1 MKDAFREFYPDPVA
15 VPGFTWPA
23 GIYPDAP
30 DSSIPDPE
38 DRIDFVYF
46 SGTNVRVKKVQRLG
60 NVSDNSEISFAEYP
74 SDHRALLA
82 EFELLEN

>member
-1 MKDAFREFYPDPVA
+1 VA

-38 DRIDFVYF
+38 DRIDFVYYT
-46 SGTNVRVKKVQRLG
+46 GKKVLVKNVQRLG
-60 NVSDNSEISFAEYP
+60 EAAETSDMAFTNYP
-74 SDHRALLA
+74 SDHRAVLA
-82 EFELLEN
+82 TFEINDT

>member
-1 MKDAFREFYPDPVA
+1 MA
-15 VPGFTWPA
+15 VPGFTWPV

-46 SGTNVRVKKVQRLG
+46 SGANVRVKKVQRLG

-74 SDHRALLA
+74 SDHRAVLA
-82 EFELLEN
+82 KFELL